1 MEERFNHAF
10 KARNVFKK
18 IVDRYEKP
26 DTTKLSDALEDA
38 FVSNPN
44 AVVTIFFGSKFEYK
58 PTTQRYDSMPNIFMP
73 CTWFDELIYV
83 CAKCGYEI
91 EKRVDKS
98 NLKCNVYYFRVCL
111 DFDCNP

>member
-1 MEERFNHAF
+1 MEERLNHAF

-18 IVDRYEKP
+18 IVRRYEKP
-26 DTTKLSDALEDA
+26 NTKKLSNALEDA

-44 AVVTIFFGSKFEYK
+44 AVVTIFFGCEFKYQ
-58 PTTQRYDSMPNIFMP
+58 PTMELYDSVPQIFIH
-73 CTWFDELIYV
+73 CTWFDELIYI

-98 NLKCNVYYFRVCL
+98 NLKCNVSYFRVCL

>member
-26 DTTKLSDALEDA
+26 DATKLSDALEDA
-38 FVSNPN
+38 FVRNPN
-44 AVVTIFFGSKFEYK
+44 AVVTIFFGSKFEYQ
-58 PTTQRYDSMPNIFMP
+58 PTTQRYVDVPQIFMP

-83 CAKCGYEI
+83 CTKCGYEI
-91 EKRVDKS
+91 EKRVDNS
-98 NLKCNVYYFRVCL
+98 NLKCNVSYFMVCL

>member
-1 MEERFNHAF
+1 MEERLNHAF

-18 IVDRYEKP
+18 IVGRYEKP
-26 DTTKLSDALEDA
+26 NTKKLSKALEDE

-44 AVVTIFFGSKFEYK
+44 AVVTIFFGCKFECK
-58 PTTQRYDSMPNIFMP
+58 PKIYYSEPQIFIP
-73 CTWFDELIYV
+73 CTWFDELIDI

-98 NLKCNVYYFRVCL
+98 NLECNVSYFRVCL

>member
-1 MEERFNHAF
+1 MEKFEYAF

-18 IVDRYEKP
+18 IVGRYEKP
-26 DTTKLSDALEDA
+26 NTKKLSNALEDA

-44 AVVTIFFGSKFEYK
+44 AVVTIFFGSKFECPMEIYGSA
-58 PTTQRYDSMPNIFMP
+58 PQIFIP
-73 CTWFDELIYV
+73 CTWFDELIYI

-98 NLKCNVYYFRVCL
+98 NLKCNVSYFRVCL